1 MSFDHADAAAQIALG
16 IAYIGEKWAIGAL
29 TGLSG
34 VFERKERPDP
44 LGGTAFDLEIS
55 FVRSA
60 LGETLPAANTAVTNT
75 RTGATYR
82 LLGYRSG
89 PPGTIVAV
97 VTDIPR

>member
-1 MSFDHADAAAQIALG
+1 MFDHSDAAAQIALG
-16 IAYIGEKWAIGAL
+16 IAYIGETWTVGAL
-29 TGLSG
+29 TGLRG

-60 LGETLPAANTAVTNT
+60 LGETLPPEGTLVTNS
-75 RTGATYR
+75 RTSEPYR
-82 LLGYRSG
+82 LVGFRAG

-97 VTDIPR
+97 VTSALR

>member
-16 IAYIGEKWAIGAL
+16 IAYIGEKWALGAL

-44 LGGTAFDLEIS
+44 LGGTAFDLEIT
-55 FVRSA
+55 FVRET
-60 LGETLPAANTAVTNT
+60 LGEALPAEGTAVTNT
-75 RTGATYR
+75 RTGAAYR
-82 LLGYRSG
+82 LAGYRDG

-97 VTDIPR
+97 VTSALR